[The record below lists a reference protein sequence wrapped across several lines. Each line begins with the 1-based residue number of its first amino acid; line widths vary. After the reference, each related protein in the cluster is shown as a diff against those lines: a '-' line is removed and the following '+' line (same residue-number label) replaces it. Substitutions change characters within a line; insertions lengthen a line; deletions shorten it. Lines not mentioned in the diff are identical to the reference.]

1 MGQTPVP
8 ARFRMQSVRIPYS
21 TRIPCVASTSLPP
34 QESVAA
40 YTATI
45 PARTNSNA
53 ARPADHKIGDRKPV
67 QILSCRQQIHHR
79 RDAAC
84 IIGQQFLSP
93 AQGNAVSGKKLPCAF
108 KISHGRAPRYQPA
121 AADR

>member
-1 MGQTPVP
+1 MCSGTVPDAVGKNPVLYPNPVRCQHVP
-8 ARFRMQSVRIPYS
+8 AAAGKRGSIHRYD
-21 TRIPCVASTSLPP
+21 TRPDK
-34 QESVAA
+34 QQ
-40 YTATI
+40 
-45 PARTNSNA
+45 RR
-53 ARPADHKIGDRKPV
+53 RPADHKIGDRKPV

-93 AQGNAVSGKKLPCAF
+93 AQGNAVSGKKLPCAV